1 MLDFYKSLLKS
12 RVLALLALMH
22 GSKQL
27 QYTASVVR
35 TSGNISLCILVRI
48 LKLQLLNGIYL
59 LWKSSAVYM
68 YINQNIHDIHIS
80 HIQQF
85 FPEKKQRFKPTS
97 LQFSCLYTGS
107 VDIIFCMQNFSL
119 FWNILFILHTD
130 DVSLPS
136 SWLHFRL
143 VEANFP
149 HSLTNQKHYTD
160 LGRLVMHHQNRI
172 SALAS
177 HTSFHRESSDDVA
190 KCWLF
195 SQDNSKAIPGISLL
209 YKFIQVFFIWKLLC
223 PNFKTETNSRFFFQD
238 WS

>member
-1 MLDFYKSLLKS
+1 MF
-12 RVLALLALMH
+12 
-22 GSKQL
+22 
-27 QYTASVVR
+27 
-35 TSGNISLCILVRI
+35 
-48 LKLQLLNGIYL
+48 
-59 LWKSSAVYM
+59 
-68 YINQNIHDIHIS
+68 
-80 HIQQF
+80 
-85 FPEKKQRFKPTS
+85 
-97 LQFSCLYTGS
+97 
-107 VDIIFCMQNFSL
+107 IF
-119 FWNILFILHTD
+119 HTD

-177 HTSFHRESSDDVA
+177 HRSFHRESSDDVT

-195 SQDNSKAIPGISLL
+195 SQANSKAIPGISLV

-238 WS
+238 WSYTLRHNSQRNLPTLKRSFLKTFL

>member
-1 MLDFYKSLLKS
+1 MF
-12 RVLALLALMH
+12 
-22 GSKQL
+22 
-27 QYTASVVR
+27 
-35 TSGNISLCILVRI
+35 
-48 LKLQLLNGIYL
+48 
-59 LWKSSAVYM
+59 
-68 YINQNIHDIHIS
+68 
-80 HIQQF
+80 
-85 FPEKKQRFKPTS
+85 
-97 LQFSCLYTGS
+97 
-107 VDIIFCMQNFSL
+107 IF
-119 FWNILFILHTD
+119 HTD

-177 HTSFHRESSDDVA
+177 HRSFHRESSDDVT

-195 SQDNSKAIPGISLL
+195 SQANSKAIPGISLV

-223 PNFKTETNSRFFFQD
+223 PNFNKLKVLFPGLELNFKTQFPTKFANSQKELFKNIFMTYCSQ
-238 WS
+238 

>member
-1 MLDFYKSLLKS
+1 MVDFYKSLLKS
-12 RVLALLALMH
+12 RVLALMH

-27 QYTASVVR
+27 QYSASVVR
-35 TSGNISLCILVRI
+35 TSGNISMCILIRI
-48 LKLQLLNGIYL
+48 LKLQLLKGIDL

-68 YINQNIHDIHIS
+68 YINQNILDIHIS

-85 FPEKKQRFKPTS
+85 FPEKKQRFEPKS

-107 VDIIFCMQNFSL
+107 VYIFVCKIFYF
-119 FWNILFILHTD
+119 FWNILFIFHTD

-136 SWLHFRL
+136 SWLRFRL
-143 VEANFP
+143 VEAIFP

-195 SQDNSKAIPGISLL
+195 SQDNSKAIPGISLV
-209 YKFIQVFFIWKLLC
+209 YKFIQVFFIWKLLS
-223 PNFKTETNSRFFFQD
+223 PNFKTETNSRFFFRD

>member
-12 RVLALLALMH
+12 RVLALMH
-22 GSKQL
+22 GRKHL

-35 TSGNISLCILVRI
+35 TSGNISLCILIRI
-48 LKLQLLNGIYL
+48 LKLKLLTGIYL

-107 VDIIFCMQNFSL
+107 VYIFVCKIFYFL
-119 FWNILFILHTD
+119 WNILFIFHTD

-136 SWLHFRL
+136 SWLRFGL
-143 VEANFP
+143 VEAIFP

-177 HTSFHRESSDDVA
+177 HRSFHRESSDDVT

-195 SQDNSKAIPGISLL
+195 SQANSKAIPGTSLV
-209 YKFIQVFFIWKLLC
+209 YKFIQVFFICKLLC

-238 WS
+238 